1 MKKRITSII
10 LSIMIVFGVVVSD
23 YQTVMAIDIPTAFW
37 GTLEAS
43 RAFFTA
49 LYAGGALDHGIS
61 LSDFTASNQR
71 EWLELAPRVME
82 AYQAFC
88 FYKEKII
95 VSAENPSWST
105 EQINSESMSRALVL
119 KNRFNEN
126 AITVSGNTTGQIT
139 AKDWGYWREF
149 CKEFS
154 AIALNGIGSSDIS
167 SNTPVSVTI
176 RNNGSGL
183 TTPKVDITN
192 IYGNTLSFQNNN
204 YIYKGKYNSA
214 SINNSE
220 IKNNINEIEVISTD
234 SSRVIIPFIIIQ
246 NDLYNNR
253 LVYKLVKSHYK
264 ILTGEFMGS
273 NDDIWNIVYYSSE
286 LRQGVVN
293 EIINNSEF
301 PIVLCTNSNY
311 SETYN
316 GVNENILSI
325 KTNINSSPAL
335 DWQYGIQNAVDSNK
349 AGESIKNGTKENSVP
364 LVRDNSIPIKRS
376 SLKEEEKDGQKVV
389 SGVIG
394 WDIPETKV
402 IEGTIADPRTED
414 DYKRAT
420 GVIDVPIDDVIDY
433 PDDVEVVIPDDAEIV
448 RPDNPDLPIP
458 ITKLLQI
465 QYGPFYPV
473 AMDITEFFPFCI
485 PFDIAYCINKFN
497 VGEGT
502 APVLHI
508 PIKYP
513 NKLKATLGDSYD
525 VVIDFNDYI
534 ALRNI
539 IRYFILLLFIVG
551 LMTITRN
558 LIRG

>member
-1 MKKRITSII
+1 MKKRVISII

-61 LSDFTASNQR
+61 LSDFIASNQR
-71 EWLELAPRVME
+71 EWMELAPRVLE

-88 FYKEKII
+88 FYKEKIV
-95 VSAENPSWST
+95 VSAEHPDWNMSDIDR
-105 EQINSESMSRALVL
+105 EAMSRAFVL

-139 AKDWGYWREF
+139 AKDWGYWKEF
-149 CKEFS
+149 CGEF
-154 AIALNGIGSSDIS
+154 AKVAHGGNIGSSTIGPNTVVYPKVYYPTEDYKLSAENSKSSIGSDTFVYDGDNYICKFDWDSNGTNNNIDNIELGGVLSDRVRIPFLKITAWGGPCLNVVSFVDVNILTKQIIGIFESNYRNSFTLYSEQPMYNIINNTQLPVICEIS
-167 SNTPVSVTI
+167 SNAD
-176 RNNGSGL
+176 NN
-183 TTPKVDITN
+183 V
-192 IYGNTLSFQNNN
+192 
-204 YIYKGKYNSA
+204 NSY
-214 SINNSE
+214 
-220 IKNNINEIEVISTD
+220 INEHGFEIFAVSTG
-234 SSRVIIPFIIIQ
+234 
-246 NDLYNNR
+246 
-253 LVYKLVKSHYK
+253 
-264 ILTGEFMGS
+264 GEPS
-273 NDDIWNIVYYSSE
+273 
-286 LRQGVVN
+286 Q
-293 EIINNSEF
+293 
-301 PIVLCTNSNY
+301 
-311 SETYN
+311 
-316 GVNENILSI
+316 
-325 KTNINSSPAL
+325 AL
-335 DWQYGIQNAVDSNK
+335 DWQYAAENALNSNK

-402 IEGTIADPRTED
+402 IEGTIADPRTEE

-433 PDDVEVVIPDDAEIV
+433 PEDVEVVVPDDADIV
-448 RPDNPDLPIP
+448 IPDNPDLPIP
-458 ITKLLQI
+458 IAKLLEI